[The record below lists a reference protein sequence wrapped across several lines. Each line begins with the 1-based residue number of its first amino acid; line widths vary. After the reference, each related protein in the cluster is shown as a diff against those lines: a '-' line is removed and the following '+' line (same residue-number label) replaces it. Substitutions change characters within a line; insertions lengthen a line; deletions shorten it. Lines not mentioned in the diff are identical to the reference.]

1 MAKRGRIMRDP
12 NAGPGL
18 VIIEGRQYPFSL
30 EGIWRSDTLP
40 RLGLVVDVDFD
51 PEGQVAAMTAVP
63 DAQLARE
70 QAEAALQGA
79 RRKGAQL
86 ASGAV
91 ERFGAA
97 RLLAVG
103 LLVPGWWM
111 LGTVTLDAAM
121 FGQIKLTFWRLL
133 GFLNAGNP
141 LEQFAAVGSAGPSTG
156 LYGFAALLCLGGPF
170 LAHFWTDRR
179 AHLAGGLPLAFM
191 VVVALV
197 AWAGVRE
204 LEGVGREA
212 MAGAGAEYG
221 AMVDEMQRAA
231 RREVMQ
237 ALSFGAGL
245 WLSLAAS
252 IYLALRGARDY
263 LVDRA
268 SESAVHSGADT

>member
-12 NAGPGL
+12 DAGPGL

-40 RLGLVVDVDFD
+40 RPGLVVDVDLD
-51 PEGQVAAMTAVP
+51 REGQVAAMTAVP

-79 RRKGAQL
+79 RQKGAEL
-86 ASGAV
+86 ASGAIQ
-91 ERFGAA
+91 RFGAA

-111 LGTVTLDAAM
+111 LSTVTLDAAM
-121 FGQIKLTFWRLL
+121 FGQIKVTFWRLL

-141 LEQFAAVGSAGPSTG
+141 LELFAAVGGAAPSTG
-156 LYGFAALLCLGGPF
+156 LYGFAAVLCLGGPF
-170 LAHFWTDRR
+170 LGHFSTDRR

-204 LEGVGREA
+204 LESVGREA

-221 AMVDEMQRAA
+221 AMLAEMQRAA

-237 ALSFGAGL
+237 AVSLGAGL

-252 IYLALRGARDY
+252 TYLALRGARDY

-268 SESAVHSGADT
+268 GDSALQPGANK